1 MTSGYT
7 EYPPPK
13 MPKPAL
19 SAGQKTLAGGIL
31 ALLVMLGSYLGLQSP
46 CPECPVCPAPVVAP

>member
-1 MTSGYT
+1 MNTIT
-7 EYPPPK
+7 PP
-13 MPKPAL
+13 PKPAL